1 MSGALHTRLGRL
13 GVPVPSWLWH
23 RAVRQAA
30 KGMQRVYG
38 SLAPDERRVRE
49 WLVTTLADRGAPIA
63 PGSIASELALD
74 SGRVGAILDRLER
87 KLVFL
92 ARDARGA
99 VSWAYPVTV
108 DATPHQLAFKTGER
122 MTAA

>member
-1 MSGALHTRLGRL
+1 
-13 GVPVPSWLWH
+13 
-23 RAVRQAA
+23 
-30 KGMQRVYG
+30 MQHVYG

-49 WLVTTLADRGAPIA
+49 WLVTTLADRGEPIA
-63 PGSIASELALD
+63 PEIIASELALD
-74 SGRVGAILDRLER
+74 SGRVGAILGRLER

-92 ARDARGA
+92 ARDASGA

-108 DATPHQLAFKTGER
+108 DPTPHRLAFKTGER